1 MLMRSSA
8 PRSPRRGGTSVRPP
22 LGITMAIGAVAMAA
36 ATVVAA
42 TIPTG
47 LTGWRIGTVAA
58 VLCVLSAATV
68 DPIASAVVAIY
79 AYLFVDGFLVNRFGD
94 LSWQGPAD
102 LRRAGVLAAAS
113 AVGLALGWLLRVF
126 RSVEEE
132 RRGA

>member
-1 MLMRSSA
+1 
-8 PRSPRRGGTSVRPP
+8 
-22 LGITMAIGAVAMAA
+22 MAIGAAAVAA

-47 LTGWRIGTVAA
+47 LTGWRIGTIAA

-94 LSWQGPAD
+94 LTWQGPAD
-102 LRRAGVLAAAS
+102 LRRAGALIAAS
-113 AVGLALGWLLRVF
+113 AVGLVLGWLLRVF
-126 RSVEEE
+126 RSDEEGE
-132 RRGA
+132 ARCLTRRS